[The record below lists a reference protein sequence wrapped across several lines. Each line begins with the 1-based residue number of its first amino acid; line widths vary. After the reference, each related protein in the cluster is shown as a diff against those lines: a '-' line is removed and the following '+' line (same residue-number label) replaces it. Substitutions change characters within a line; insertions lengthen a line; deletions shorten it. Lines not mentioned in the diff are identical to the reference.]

1 MLIFEKSR
9 FSTHDSL
16 GRRGLQFFLFI
27 VIWIRI
33 DILIFM
39 RICQKQFIQIL
50 EQGLILSEGVT
61 LTLPPSAYLGP
72 LAGKLV
78 PSMVP
83 DIGFK
88 LLQGSSIGNLAHYQL
103 CGHIQN
109 INLLQIGNR
118 KINISLQCRCVPK
131 HWFIDIWEWMANVSV
146 AFSFWNIWFCVF
158 SLYAWR
164 YFLIVFFL
172 WFRYVLFSCF
182 WRVNF

>member
-1 MLIFEKSR
+1 
-9 FSTHDSL
+9 
-16 GRRGLQFFLFI
+16 
-27 VIWIRI
+27 
-33 DILIFM
+33 M

-109 INLLQIGNR
+109 INLLQIRNR
-118 KINISLQCRCVPK
+118 KINITPVFQHPK
-131 HWFIDIWEWMANVSV
+131 VENLPFIFRKLHLCDSKYLNK
-146 AFSFWNIWFCVF
+146 
-158 SLYAWR
+158 R
-164 YFLIVFFL
+164 YFILYWVKSDDCLSALLRTKNCSAFDSFQKK
-172 WFRYVLFSCF
+172 VLKKKNQSYLNT
-182 WRVNF
+182 R